1 MMTDKATVEMES
13 PVAGK
18 VVEVAGEVGD
28 QSAIGSVLVVFETSA
43 EAAEAAAET
52 EETVASADVEDRR
65 SDDRHAGEDRR
76 AEDRGEADRR
86 QGDRRAEP
94 PLPQAGGD
102 EPRSGERGG
111 AVASTTSPPPA
122 PPASG
127 RGVLA
132 SPAVRQRARDL
143 GIDLGQVQTTCD
155 RIRHADLDSYLL
167 YKGGAVPRP
176 GAAARR
182 QDEQIKVVGLRRK
195 IAENMQA
202 AKRHPKEIGRAH
214 V

>member
-1 MMTDKATVEMES
+1 MMTDKATVKMES

-28 QSAIGSVLVVFETSA
+28 QIAIGSVLVVFETSA

-65 SDDRHAGEDRR
+65 SDDRRAGEDRR

-86 QGDRRAEP
+86 QGDSRPEP

-111 AVASTTSPPPA
+111 AVASTTSPPAA
-122 PPASG
+122 PPTSG
-127 RGVLA
+127 AGVLP
-132 SPAVRQRARDL
+132 SQTEARL
-143 GIDLGQVQTTCD
+143 GG
-155 RIRHADLDSYLL
+155 
-167 YKGGAVPRP
+167 KGG
-176 GAAARR
+176 
-182 QDEQIKVVGLRRK
+182 GL
-195 IAENMQA
+195 
-202 AKRHPKEIGRAH
+202 
-214 V
+214 